1 METVLHDIRYSL
13 RMLRKSPGFTAVAVL
28 TLALGI
34 GANAAVFSVVNA
46 LLFHPF
52 SFPNLE
58 QLMLVRESSPN
69 QDADFDTDTFAA
81 ADLYDMK
88 RDARSFQDLAASSFA
103 NLNVGNATQV
113 DGVEGAA
120 ISANFLS
127 VLGAQ
132 PALGRAFTPDEEQPG
147 HDRAVILSYGY
158 WQRRFGGDSS
168 LLGRTVQVNGR
179 AVTVVGIMPAGYA
192 YPVGTEAWVP
202 LALGAEQKSDRTRPA
217 LSVIGRLQP
226 GVPGQKAEAE
236 LQTLAAR
243 LQKQYPK
250 SNSGRTILSLP
261 MRQEEYEY
269 TAPIFLML
277 QAAAMFVLLLAC
289 ANLGNLLL
297 ARLISRQK
305 ELAVR
310 VALGATRSRVLRV
323 VLTET
328 MLLALAAA
336 AVATAVALAGSNLIR
351 QSIPPGITKWVA
363 GWQNIRLNPAVL
375 GFTVAL
381 AIAVGALLAVG
392 ASFRTGRLEPGRALK
407 EGGERTASGRNRLR
421 SALIVSQVAAAMV
434 LLVGAGL
441 MIKGFLHLVDVY
453 SGLQPANVITMQV
466 ALPDR
471 SHTDNAGI
479 NAFEQ
484 RMLAGISGLPGV
496 QNAGIA
502 SNIPASNVDNAQVAF
517 TVEGRPAFRESDLLS
532 ARRQTASSGFFTAL
546 HIPLLEGRNFTEHD
560 KGDALLVALISQ
572 SMAARI
578 WPRSDPIGLRF
589 KFGTTSSSV
598 PWITVAGVVG
608 DVKQNWFDP
617 KPTPTIYLPYQQ
629 APRSVVNLVAR
640 TSYGAAGVVPAVRS
654 LVQRLDPQVAI
665 SEVQDMQGVISDSI
679 SPVRLM
685 GILMMVFGG
694 VALAL
699 SAVGVYGVL
708 AHAVEER
715 MHEFGVRAALGARP
729 RQLLRL
735 VLGQALKLSGLGLA
749 VAIPVAVVLSRLM
762 ATFLFGVVALQAAVL
777 LGLALL
783 LVLVAVAASY
793 LPARRA
799 TRVDPIV
806 ALRYE

>member
-1 METVLHDIRYSL
+1 METVLHDLRYSL
-13 RMLRKSPGFTAVAVL
+13 RMLRKSPGFTTVAVL

-52 SFPNLE
+52 SFPKLE

-81 ADLYDMK
+81 ADFYDLK
-88 RDARSFQDLAASSFA
+88 RDARSFQDLAASSFT
-103 NLNVGNATQV
+103 NLNIGDRSQV

-120 ISANFLS
+120 ISANFFA
-127 VLGAQ
+127 VLGVQ
-132 PALGRAFTPDEEQPG
+132 PARGRGFTADEEQPG
-147 HDRAVILSYGY
+147 HDRALIVSHGY
-158 WQRRFGGDSS
+158 WQRRFGGDPG

-179 AVTVVGIMPAGYA
+179 AATVVGIMPAGYA

-202 LALGAEQKSDRTRPA
+202 LALGAERKADRGQPA
-217 LSVIGRLQP
+217 LSLVARLRP
-226 GVPGQKAEAE
+226 GVSDKQAEVE
-236 LQTLAAR
+236 LETLATR
-243 LQKQYPK
+243 LQKQYPQT
-250 SNSGRTILSLP
+250 NSGRTILSLP
-261 MRQEEYEY
+261 LRREEYEY

-277 QAAAMFVLLLAC
+277 QAAAVFVLLLAC

-310 VALGATRSRVLRV
+310 VALGATSSRVLRI

-328 MLLALAAA
+328 MLLALAAGT
-336 AVATAVALAGSNLIR
+336 VATAVALAGINLIR

-363 GWQNIRLNPAVL
+363 GWQNIQLNSAVL
-375 GFTVAL
+375 AFTIAL
-381 AIAVGALLAVG
+381 AIGVGALLAVG
-392 ASFRTGRLEPGRALK
+392 ASFRTGRLDPGRALK

-466 ALPDR
+466 ALPNR
-471 SHTDNAGI
+471 SYTDAAGI
-479 NAFEQ
+479 NAFQQ
-484 RMLAGISGLPGV
+484 RMLQGISGLPGV
-496 QNAGIA
+496 QSAGIA

-517 TVEGRPAFRESDLLS
+517 AVEGKPAFRESDLLS
-532 ARRQTASSGFFTAL
+532 ARRQTASAGFFPAL

-560 KGDALLVALISQ
+560 TSSAQLVALVSQ
-572 SMAARI
+572 SMAARF
-578 WPRSDPIGLRF
+578 WPGGDPIGRRF
-589 KFGTTSSSV
+589 KFGTTSSPS
-598 PWITVAGVVG
+598 PWLTVAGVTG

-617 KPTPTIYLPYQQ
+617 RPTPTIYLPYQQ
-629 APRSVVNLVAR
+629 APRSVVNVVAR
-640 TSYGAAGVVPAVRS
+640 TSYDSAGVAPAIRS
-654 LVQRLDPQVAI
+654 LVQRMDPQVAV

-685 GILMMVFGG
+685 GFLMMVFGG

-708 AHAVEER
+708 AHTVEER

-735 VLGQALKLSGLGLA
+735 VLGQALRLSGLGLA
-749 VAIPVAVVLSRLM
+749 VAIPVAVALSRLM
-762 ATFLFGVVALQAAVL
+762 ATFLFGVVTLQAAVL
-777 LGLALL
+777 VALALL

>member
-1 METVLHDIRYSL
+1 MGTLMQDIRYGL
-13 RMLRKSPGFTAVAVL
+13 RMLRKSPGFTVVAVL

-52 SFPNLE
+52 PFPHLE
-58 QLMLVRESSPN
+58 QLILVRESSPN
-69 QDADFDTDTFAA
+69 QDADFDTDTFSA
-81 ADLYDMK
+81 ADFYDLK
-88 RDARSFQDLAASSFA
+88 GDVHSFQDLAASSFA
-103 NLNVGNATQV
+103 NLNIGDRGQV

-120 ISANFLS
+120 LSANFFA
-127 VLGAQ
+127 VLGVQ
-132 PALGRAFTPDEEQPG
+132 PAQGRGFTADEEQPG
-147 HDRAVILSYGY
+147 HDRALIISYGY

-168 LLGRTVQVNGR
+168 VLGRTVQVNGR
-179 AVTVVGIMPAGYA
+179 AATVVGIMPGGYA

-202 LALGAEQKSDRTRPA
+202 LSLSTEQRVDRVQPA
-217 LSVIGRLQP
+217 LSLVARLRP
-226 GVPGQKAEAE
+226 GVSGNQAEAE
-236 LQTLAAR
+236 LETFAAR
-243 LQKQYPK
+243 LQKQFPK
-250 SNSGRTILSLP
+250 TNSGRNILSLP

-277 QAAAMFVLLLAC
+277 QAAAIFVLLLAC

-310 VALGATRSRVLRV
+310 VALGATSGRVLRV

-328 MLLALAAA
+328 MLLALAAG

-363 GWQNIRLNPAVL
+363 GWENIRLNPAVL
-375 GFTVAL
+375 VFTLAL
-381 AIAVGALLAVG
+381 AVAVGALLAVG
-392 ASFRTGRLEPGRALK
+392 AGFRAGRLEPGRALK
-407 EGGERTASGRNRLR
+407 DGGERTASGRNRLR

-466 ALPDR
+466 TLPDR
-471 SHTDNAGI
+471 SYAGGDSI
-479 NAFEQ
+479 NTFEQ
-484 RMLAGISGLPGV
+484 RMLEGISSLPGV
-496 QNAGIA
+496 QSAGIA
-502 SNIPASNVDNAQVAF
+502 SNIPASNVDNGQVAF
-517 TVEGRPAFRESDLLS
+517 SLEGRPASRESDLLS
-532 ARRQTASSGFFTAL
+532 ARRQTASPGFFTSL
-546 HIPLLEGRNFTEHD
+546 HIPLLEGRNFNDHD
-560 KGDALLVALISQ
+560 KSGAPLVALISQ
-572 SMAARI
+572 SMATHF
-578 WPRSDPIGLRF
+578 WPRTDPIGRRF
-589 KFGTTSSSV
+589 KFGTTPSTA

-629 APRSVVNLVAR
+629 APRSVMNVVAR
-640 TSYGAAGVVPAVRS
+640 TSYDAAGVVPGIRS

-679 SPVRLM
+679 SPVQLM

-699 SAVGVYGVL
+699 SALGVYGVL

-735 VLGQALKLSGLGLA
+735 MLGQALKLSVLGVA
-749 VAIPVAVVLSRLM
+749 VAIPIAVVLSRLM
-762 ATFLFGVVALQAAVL
+762 ATFLFGVVTLQAAVL

-783 LVLVAVAASY
+783 LMLVAVSASY
-793 LPARRA
+793 VPARRA
-799 TRVDPIV
+799 TRVDPIM
-806 ALRYE
+806 ALKYQ

>member
-1 METVLHDIRYSL
+1 METLLQDLRHSL
-13 RMLRKSPGFTAVAVL
+13 RMLRKSPGFTAVAVV

-52 SFPNLE
+52 SFPKLE

-81 ADLYDMK
+81 ADFYDLK
-88 RDARSFQDLAASSFA
+88 GNGRSFQALAASSFA
-103 NLNVGNATQV
+103 NLNIGDRGQL

-120 ISANFLS
+120 LSANFFA
-127 VLGAQ
+127 VLGVR
-132 PALGRAFTPDEEQPG
+132 PAMGRGFTAEEELPG
-147 HDRAVILSYGY
+147 HDRALIVSYGY
-158 WQRRFGGDSS
+158 WQRRFGGDPG

-179 AVTVVGIMPAGYA
+179 AATVVGIMPAGYA

-202 LALGAEQKSDRTRPA
+202 LALSAEQRADRVQPA
-217 LSVIGRLQP
+217 LSLVARLQP
-226 GVPGQKAEAE
+226 RVSGKQAEAE
-236 LQTLAAR
+236 LETFAAR
-243 LQKQYPK
+243 LQKQFPK
-250 SNSGRTILSLP
+250 TNSGRNILSLP

-277 QAAAMFVLLLAC
+277 QAAAIFVLLLAC

-310 VALGATRSRVLRV
+310 VALGATSSRVLRI

-328 MLLALAAA
+328 MLLALAAG

-363 GWQNIRLNPAVL
+363 GWENIRLNPAVL

-381 AIAVGALLAVG
+381 AVAVGALLAAG
-392 ASFRTGRLEPGRALK
+392 ASFRIGRLDPGRALK

-434 LLVGAGL
+434 LLAGAGL
-441 MIKGFLHLVDVY
+441 MIKGFLHLMDVY

-466 ALPDR
+466 SLPDR
-471 SHTDNAGI
+471 SYTDEASI
-479 NAFEQ
+479 NGFEQ
-484 RMLAGISGLPGV
+484 RMLEGISGLPGV
-496 QNAGIA
+496 QSVGIA
-502 SNIPASNVDNAQVAF
+502 SNIPASNVDNRQIAF
-517 TVEGRPAFRESDLLS
+517 SVEGRPAFRESDLLS
-532 ARRQTASSGFFTAL
+532 ARRQTASPGFFTAL

-560 KGDALLVALISQ
+560 NSGAPLVALISQ
-572 SMAARI
+572 SMAARF
-578 WPRSDPIGLRF
+578 WPRIDPIGRRF
-589 KFGTTSSSV
+589 KFGTTSSAA

-617 KPTPTIYLPYQQ
+617 KATPTIYLPYQQ
-629 APRSVVNLVAR
+629 APRSVVNLLAR
-640 TSYGAAGVVPAVRS
+640 ASYGAAGVVPGIRS

-665 SEVQDMQGVISDSI
+665 SEVQEMQGVISDSI

-729 RQLLRL
+729 QQLLRL

-749 VAIPVAVVLSRLM
+749 VAIPVTVVLSQLM
-762 ATFLFGVVALQAAVL
+762 ATFLFGVVTLQAAVL

-793 LPARRA
+793 VPARRA
-799 TRVDPIV
+799 TRVDPMV

>member
-1 METVLHDIRYSL
+1 METVLHDLRYSL
-13 RMLRKSPGFTAVAVL
+13 RMLRKSPGFTMLALL

-52 SFPNLE
+52 SFPRLD

-81 ADLYDMK
+81 ADFYDLK

-103 NLNVGNATQV
+103 NLNIGDRNQV

-120 ISANFLS
+120 LSANFFA
-127 VLGAQ
+127 VLGVQ
-132 PALGRAFTPDEEQPG
+132 PAMGRGFTAEEEQPG
-147 HDRAVILSYGY
+147 RDRVLIVSYGY
-158 WQRRFGGDSS
+158 WQRRFGGDPG

-179 AVTVVGIMPAGYA
+179 ADTVVGIMPPGYA

-202 LALGAEQKSDRTRPA
+202 LAMGAAEKLDRVQPA
-217 LSVIGRLQP
+217 LSLVGRLRA
-226 GVPGQKAEAE
+226 GVSGRQAESE
-236 LQTLAAR
+236 LETQAAR

-250 SNSGRTILSLP
+250 TNSGRTMLSLP

-277 QAAAMFVLLLAC
+277 QAAAVFVLLLAC

-310 VALGATRSRVLRV
+310 VALGATSSRVLRI
-323 VLTET
+323 VLAET
-328 MLLALAAA
+328 MLLAVSAG
-336 AVATAVALAGSNLIR
+336 AVATVVAFAGINLIR

-363 GWQNIRLNPAVL
+363 GWQNIRLNPLVL
-375 GFTVAL
+375 GFIVAL
-381 AIAVGALLAVG
+381 AIAVGAVLAVG
-392 ASFRTGRLEPGRALK
+392 ASFRIGRLDPGRALK

-421 SALIVSQVAAAMV
+421 SALIVSQVAVAMV

-466 ALPDR
+466 SLPDR
-471 SHTDNAGI
+471 SYPDDASI

-484 RMLAGISGLPGV
+484 RMLEGISGLPGV
-496 QNAGIA
+496 QSAGIA
-502 SNIPASNVDNAQVAF
+502 SNIPASNVDNGQVAF
-517 TVEGRPAFRESDLLS
+517 TVEGRPAFRETDLLS
-532 ARRQTASSGFFTAL
+532 ARRQMASAGYFPTL
-546 HIPLLEGRNFTEHD
+546 HIPVLEGRNFNDHD
-560 KGDALLVALISQ
+560 NSKAPAVALISQ
-572 SMAARI
+572 TMAARF

-589 KFGTTSSSV
+589 KLGTTQSAA
-598 PWITVAGVVG
+598 PWLTVAGVVG

-629 APRSVVNLVAR
+629 APRNVVNVVVR
-640 TSYGAAGVVPAVRS
+640 TTQGLAGLTPAIRA

-685 GILMMVFGG
+685 GLLMMVFGG

-735 VLGQALKLSGLGLA
+735 VLGQALKLSAWGLA
-749 VAIPVAVVLSRLM
+749 VALPVSLVLSRLM
-762 ATFLFGVVALQAAVL
+762 AAFLFGVVTLQAAVL
-777 LGLALL
+777 VALAVL

-793 LPARRA
+793 VPARRA